1 MIFNF
6 KLVSDEVDHFKR
18 EIQIDAASTFLDLKK
33 AICNSVGYDNNK
45 LSSFVLCDDNWEKE
59 KEITSED
66 MGTDPDQEIW
76 LMDESV
82 LGDFIEDEGQKLLFV
97 FDYLTERAF
106 FMEMNRMI
114 TGKTLM
120 EPVVTLSVGKAPD
133 EYIEEDIFEPKADV
147 KATAAD
153 ARSDFDEDF
162 YGTEDYNEDELDNQG
177 FDEMPLND

>member
-18 EIQIDAASTFLDLKK
+18 EIQIDASSTFLDLKK

-66 MGTDPDQEIW
+66 MGTDSDQDIW

-97 FDYLTERAF
+97 FDYFTERAF

-120 EPVVTLSVGKAPD
+120 EPVVSLSVGQAPP
-133 EYIEEDIFEPKADV
+133 EYIEENIFDTKDSKSADV
-147 KATAAD
+147 QT
-153 ARSDFDEDF
+153 DFDEDF
-162 YGTEDYNEDELDNQG
+162 YGSDEFNDDELEGQG

>member
-18 EIQIDAASTFLDLKK
+18 EIQIDASSTFLDLKK

-66 MGTDPDQEIW
+66 MGTEPDQEIW

-82 LGDFIEDEGQKLLFV
+82 LGDFIEDEGQKMLFV
-97 FDYLTERAF
+97 FDYITERAF

-114 TGKTLM
+114 TGKTRM
-120 EPVVTLSVGKAPD
+120 GPVVSLSVGQAPA
-133 EYIEEDIFEPKADV
+133 EFLEEDIFDNKADTKSAV
-147 KATAAD
+147 PD
-153 ARSDFDEDF
+153 VRNDFDEDF
-162 YGTEDYNEDELDNQG
+162 YGSDGYNDDELDGQG